1 MAAFDF
7 DLFVLGVG
15 SGGVRAARMSAGY
28 GARVA
33 TAEAVHMGGTC
44 VNVGCI
50 PKKLY
55 VYGAHFAADFEDA
68 RAYGWD
74 APIPDIDWATLKRNK
89 DVEIKRLNGIYG
101 GLLDQ
106 AGVTH
111 FDGRAVLVD
120 AHTVAIGEKRVT
132 AEKILVATG
141 SKPFVQ
147 DIPGKEYLST
157 SDDAFALETLPRRVL
172 VLGGGYIAV
181 EFAGIFAGLGVET
194 TLAYRG
200 PKLLRGFDE
209 DIRDMM
215 DAAVQHQ
222 GIKLALNTT
231 LNSVQRVASGALSA
245 EFADGSK
252 TEFDFILAATGR
264 TPNSADL
271 GLEALGVAM
280 ADNGAIIVDQDY
292 RTSVPHIYALG
303 DVIDRFQLTPV
314 AIKEAMV
321 FAANA
326 FAGGKQSMNYDLI
339 ATAVFCQPNV
349 GVVGLTEKEAQDA
362 GHKTQIFRSK
372 FRPLKHTLTGRNE
385 QSLMKLVVDAESDR
399 VLGIHMIGAEAG
411 EIIQGFA
418 AAMTAGVTKAQLDQT
433 VGIHPTAAEEFVTMR
448 EPVAQA

>member
-280 ADNGAIIVDQDY
+280 SDNGAIIVDQDY

-326 FAGGKQSMNYDLI
+326 FAGGNQSMNYDLI

>member
-157 SDDAFALETLPRRVL
+157 SDDAFALETLPRRAL

-280 ADNGAIIVDQDY
+280 SDNGAIIVDQDY

>member
-55 VYGAHFAADFEDA
+55 VYGAHYAADFEDA

-74 APIPDIDWATLKRNK
+74 APMPDIDWATLKRNK
-89 DVEIKRLNGIYG
+89 DGEIKRLNGIYS

-111 FDGRAVLVD
+111 FDGRAVLID
-120 AHTVAIGEKRVT
+120 AHTVAIGEKQVT

-157 SDDAFALETLPRRVL
+157 SDDAFELETLPRRVL

-215 DAAVQHQ
+215 DSAAQHQ
-222 GIKLALNTT
+222 GIKMALNTT
-231 LNSVQRVASGALSA
+231 LNSVSRATSGALSA

-252 TEFDFILAATGR
+252 AEFDFILAATGR

-280 ADNGAIIVDQDY
+280 NDNGAIIVDQDF

-349 GVVGLTEKEAQDA
+349 GVVGLTEKEAEDE
-362 GHKTQIFRSK
+362 GHKTLIFRSK

-385 QSLMKLVVDAESDR
+385 QSLMKLVVDAETDR

-418 AAMTAGVTKAQLDQT
+418 AAMTAGVTKTQLDQT

>member
-1 MAAFDF
+1 
-7 DLFVLGVG
+7 
-15 SGGVRAARMSAGY
+15 
-28 GARVA
+28 
-33 TAEAVHMGGTC
+33 
-44 VNVGCI
+44 
-50 PKKLY
+50 
-55 VYGAHFAADFEDA
+55 
-68 RAYGWD
+68 
-74 APIPDIDWATLKRNK
+74 
-89 DVEIKRLNGIYG
+89 
-101 GLLDQ
+101 
-106 AGVTH
+106 
-111 FDGRAVLVD
+111 
-120 AHTVAIGEKRVT
+120 
-132 AEKILVATG
+132 
-141 SKPFVQ
+141 
-147 DIPGKEYLST
+147 
-157 SDDAFALETLPRRVL
+157 
-172 VLGGGYIAV
+172 
-181 EFAGIFAGLGVET
+181 
-194 TLAYRG
+194 
-200 PKLLRGFDE
+200 
-209 DIRDMM
+209 
-215 DAAVQHQ
+215 
-222 GIKLALNTT
+222 
-231 LNSVQRVASGALSA
+231 VASGALSA

-271 GLEALGVAM
+271 GLEVLGVAM
-280 ADNGAIIVDQDY
+280 SDNGGIIVDQDY

>member
-280 ADNGAIIVDQDY
+280 SDNGAIIVDQDF

>member
-271 GLEALGVAM
+271 GLEALGVAKS
-280 ADNGAIIVDQDY
+280 DNGAIIVDQDF

>member
-157 SDDAFALETLPRRVL
+157 SDDAFALEALPRRVL

-280 ADNGAIIVDQDY
+280 SDNGAIIVDQDF

>member
-280 ADNGAIIVDQDY
+280 SDNGAIIVDQDY

>member
-252 TEFDFILAATGR
+252 AEFDFILAATGR

-280 ADNGAIIVDQDY
+280 SDNGAIIVDQDY

>member
-55 VYGAHFAADFEDA
+55 VYGAHYAADFEDA

-280 ADNGAIIVDQDY
+280 SDNGAIIVDQDY

-321 FAANA
+321 FAANV

>member
-55 VYGAHFAADFEDA
+55 VYGAHYAADFVDA

-231 LNSVQRVASGALSA
+231 LNSVQRAASGALSA

-280 ADNGAIIVDQDY
+280 SDNGAIIVDQDF

-362 GHKTQIFRSK
+362 GHKTLIFRSK

>member
-55 VYGAHFAADFEDA
+55 VYGAHYAADFEDA

>member
-245 EFADGSK
+245 EFSDGSK

-280 ADNGAIIVDQDY
+280 SDNGAIIVDQDF

>member
-252 TEFDFILAATGR
+252 AEFDFILAATGR

-271 GLEALGVAM
+271 GLEALGVAKS
-280 ADNGAIIVDQDY
+280 DNGAIIVDQDF

>member
-280 ADNGAIIVDQDY
+280 SDNGAIIVDQDF

-362 GHKTQIFRSK
+362 GHKTLIFRSK

>member
-245 EFADGSK
+245 EFVDGSK
-252 TEFDFILAATGR
+252 AEFDFILAATGR

-280 ADNGAIIVDQDY
+280 SDNGAIIVDQDF

>member
-252 TEFDFILAATGR
+252 AEFDFILAATGR

-280 ADNGAIIVDQDY
+280 SDNGAIIVDQDF

>member
-74 APIPDIDWATLKRNK
+74 APIPDIDWTTLKRNK

-280 ADNGAIIVDQDY
+280 SDNGAIIVDQDY

>member
-55 VYGAHFAADFEDA
+55 VYGAHYAADFEDA

-252 TEFDFILAATGR
+252 AEFDFILAATGR

-280 ADNGAIIVDQDY
+280 SDNGAIIVDQDF

>member
-264 TPNSADL
+264 VPNSADL

-280 ADNGAIIVDQDY
+280 SDNGAIIVDQDY

-326 FAGGKQSMNYDLI
+326 FAGGKQSMSYDLI

-362 GHKTQIFRSK
+362 GHKTLIFRSK

>member
-222 GIKLALNTT
+222 GIKLSLNTT

-280 ADNGAIIVDQDY
+280 SDNGAIIVDQDF